1 MVFDCAEKD
10 QELGEAQAAPR
21 AATTPPNPW
30 LIYHNPNPWMDFFLP
45 YSSVVD
51 CLSLSHSLLLIM
63 LLVILRLLV
72 LL

>member
-30 LIYHNPNPWMDFFLP
+30 LIYHNPNQTHNWI
-45 YSSVVD
+45 
-51 CLSLSHSLLLIM
+51 SLYLTLQLLIDY
-63 LLVILRLLV
+63 LYLTLFC
-72 LL
+72 